1 MRSIFLLLGRIAY
14 GAIFVFS
21 PLFHFS
27 PQTIGYAAQQGL
39 PLAGFL
45 VPASGLLALAGGV
58 SVILGYK
65 ARVGAWL
72 LVLFL
77 VPVTLTMHAFW
88 AVQDPMMAQMQQAM
102 FLKNLSMIGGA
113 LMIAYHGPG
122 PLSLDERRRA
132 ASSRTEPVIA

>member
-1 MRSIFLLLGRIAY
+1 MVSVTQAP
-14 GAIFVFS
+14 APAPPS
-21 PLFHFS
+21 P
-27 PQTIGYAAQQGL
+27 
-39 PLAGFL
+39 
-45 VPASGLLALAGGV
+45 PASAPPASTWTRPDDATRQAQLDIMKRRATGLLALAGGV